1 MTYSNWARQ
10 LKRIYILIAIVA
22 GGAAFAIA
30 YGYSLSPRADRSEC
44 LRNALENNRW
54 EFCGTIPV
62 PVMTMVVLK
71 ENASSIAQSEGQYG
85 DRLGMDCDDIPNCDV
100 FIQSRV
106 LPAGFARLNKSDLIF
121 VAEGNY
127 QPSSMTI
134 KVQQISMTND
144 SAGGNGIDNITDT
157 SLVLT
162 KHPVSLDGISQPSF
176 RYSTDRL
183 PDGNFVLNVISNWD
197 KHTLQEG
204 EITSLHRFIIQKIG
218 E

>member
-1 MTYSNWARQ
+1 M
-10 LKRIYILIAIVA
+10 KRIYILIAIAA
-22 GGAAFAIA
+22 GGTAFAIA
-30 YGYSLSPRADRSEC
+30 YGYSLSPRVDRSEC

-71 ENASSIAQSEGQYG
+71 ENASSIAQSEGHYG

-106 LPAGFARLNKSDLIF
+106 LPAGFAR
-121 VAEGNY
+121 
-127 QPSSMTI
+127 SSMTI

-162 KHPVSLDGISQPSF
+162 KHPVSFDGISQPSF

-183 PDGNFVLNVISNWD
+183 PDGNFVLNVISKWD

-204 EITSLHRFIIQKIG
+204 ETTSLHRFIIQKIC